1 MTDRRPPTAS
11 QTVGPFFSFALL
23 ELVRPELVPPETPG
37 SIRIEGTVLDGAGA
51 PVDDAMVEIWQAD
64 AGGRFGRCGTDAE
77 GRFWFVITKPGV
89 VPDADGRPQAP
100 HLDVSVFARGLLK
113 RLVTRIY
120 FPDEEAADAVDIR
133 YPVAENIQR
142 QLRLALPPKHMPAR
156 SPRHALIADI
166 SHAAVRLQFRPE
178 TALEAGL
185 AEEIAYF
192 AAQRAGGGSSA
203 RMLDEAH
210 GLLMR
215 TNAAAAGR

>member
-120 FPDEEAADAVDIR
+120 FPDEEAANAVD
-133 YPVAENIQR
+133 PV
-142 QLRLALPPKHMPAR
+142 LSALP
-156 SPRHALIADI
+156 SADDR
-166 SHAAVRLQFRPE
+166 ATLVAVPSGDVLRFDIRLQGERE
-178 TALEAGL
+178 TV
-185 AEEIAYF
+185 F
-192 AAQRAGGGSSA
+192 FVV
-203 RMLDEAH
+203 
-210 GLLMR
+210 
-215 TNAAAAGR
+215 